1 MSPMSYSSNR
11 RSPSNDTYVG
21 TSFVR
26 ASRRPNTY
34 EATAMLRMK
43 YKDTSLVTRTCQFTI
58 DTMSYISWLSLVQ
71 MSPSYAHW

>member
-1 MSPMSYSSNR
+1 
-11 RSPSNDTYVG
+11 
-21 TSFVR
+21 
-26 ASRRPNTY
+26 
-34 EATAMLRMK
+34 MLRMK